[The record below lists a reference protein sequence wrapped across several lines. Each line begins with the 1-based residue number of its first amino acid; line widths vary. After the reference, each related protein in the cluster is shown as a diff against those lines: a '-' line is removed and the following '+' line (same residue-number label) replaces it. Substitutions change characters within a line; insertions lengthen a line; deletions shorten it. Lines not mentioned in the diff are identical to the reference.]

1 VEHMNLID
9 VKRCPICGLDESKVF
24 LNSKDY
30 STSKESFSIR
40 ECGSCSFR
48 FTSPI
53 PAEDKIG
60 EYYQSKEY
68 ISHTD
73 SSAGLMN
80 KVYRLVRKLAIKKKE
95 QLARNGVLDKSLLDI
110 GCGTGD
116 FLSFCKTNGWNVLG
130 LEPDNGARAICK
142 EKQVETHHIDHLHHL
157 PESSF
162 SVVTMW
168 HVLEHVYHLNRDF
181 NQIRKILKPEGK
193 LIIAVPN
200 CSSHDAQKYGKFWAA
215 YDLPIHLYHF
225 RPGDMRRFAEKHDFS
240 VDQILPMKYDSYYVS
255 MLSEKYKNGNLFN
268 AFLSGFMSNRKAT
281 KGSNKYSSQIY
292 ILSKNRVEAG

>member
-1 VEHMNLID
+1 MEHMNLID
-9 VKRCPICGLDESKVF
+9 VKICPICGLDESKVF

-30 STSKESFSIR
+30 STSKEAFSIR

-60 EYYQSKEY
+60 EYYQSEEY

-225 RPGDMRRFAEKHDFS
+225 RPEDMRRFAGKHDFS

-268 AFLSGFMSNRKAT
+268 AFLTGFMSNRKAT
-281 KGSNKYSSQIY
+281 KGNYKYSSQIY
-292 ILSKNRVEAG
+292 VLSKNSGTAG